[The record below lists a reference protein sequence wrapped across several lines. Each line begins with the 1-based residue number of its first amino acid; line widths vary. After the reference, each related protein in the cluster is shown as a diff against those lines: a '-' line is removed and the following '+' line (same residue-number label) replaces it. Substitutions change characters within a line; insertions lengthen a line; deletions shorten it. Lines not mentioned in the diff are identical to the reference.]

1 MMLSVRIN
9 VVFRY
14 DCHSVSNIKMNPQDL
29 TSEQRLNQI
38 EILLATAA
46 KNINRTTELSNR
58 NAETIE
64 RNSKAIERNAEAI
77 ERNAAA
83 IERNTE
89 SIERLSEDSL
99 DLRLSI
105 GRLSE
110 MFTESVGIMRKQQ
123 VNIEKMQSEIRSL
136 QSEIR
141 GLQVENQRILHRVF
155 GENNSDLS

>member
-1 MMLSVRIN
+1 MMLSVRMN

-29 TSEQRLNQI
+29 TPEQRLNQI
-38 EILLATAA
+38 ELLLATAA

-64 RNSKAIERNAEAI
+64 RNSKAIERN
-77 ERNAAA
+77 
-83 IERNTE
+83 TE

-105 GRLSE
+105 GRLSQ

-123 VNIEKMQSEIRSL
+123 VNIEKM

-155 GENNSDLS
+155 GENNSD

>member
-1 MMLSVRIN
+1 
-9 VVFRY
+9 
-14 DCHSVSNIKMNPQDL
+14 MNPQDL
-29 TSEQRLNQI
+29 TPEQRLNQI

-58 NAETIE
+58 NAE
-64 RNSKAIERNAEAI
+64 AIER
-77 ERNAAA
+77 
-83 IERNTE
+83 
-89 SIERLSEDSL
+89 SSEDSL

-105 GRLSE
+105 GRLSQ

-123 VNIEKMQSEIRSL
+123 VNIEKM

-155 GENNSDLS
+155 GENNSD

>member
-14 DCHSVSNIKMNPQDL
+14 DCHSVNNIKMNSQDL
-29 TSEQRLNQI
+29 TPEQRLNQI
-38 EILLATAA
+38 ELLLATAA

-58 NAETIE
+58 NAE
-64 RNSKAIERNAEAI
+64 AIEK
-77 ERNAAA
+77 
-83 IERNTE
+83 
-89 SIERLSEDSL
+89 SSENSL

-105 GRLSE
+105 ERLSQ

-123 VNIEKMQSEIRSL
+123 VNIEKM

-155 GENNSDLS
+155 GENNSD

>member
-14 DCHSVSNIKMNPQDL
+14 DCHSVNNIKMNLQYL
-29 TSEQRLNQI
+29 TPEQRLNQI
-38 EILLATAA
+38 ELLLATAA

-64 RNSKAIERNAEAI
+64 RNSKAIERN
-77 ERNAAA
+77 
-83 IERNTE
+83 TE

-105 GRLSE
+105 GRLSQ

-123 VNIEKMQSEIRSL
+123 VNIEKM

-155 GENNSDLS
+155 GENNSDQS

>member
-1 MMLSVRIN
+1 
-9 VVFRY
+9 
-14 DCHSVSNIKMNPQDL
+14 MNPQDL

-64 RNSKAIERNAEAI
+64 RNSKAIERNAE
-77 ERNAAA
+77 A

-155 GENNSDLS
+155 GENNFDQS

>member
-64 RNSKAIERNAEAI
+64 RNSKAI

>member
-1 MMLSVRIN
+1 MMLSVRMN

-29 TSEQRLNQI
+29 TPEQRLNQI
-38 EILLATAA
+38 ELLLATAA

-58 NAETIE
+58 NAE
-64 RNSKAIERNAEAI
+64 AIER
-77 ERNAAA
+77 
-83 IERNTE
+83 
-89 SIERLSEDSL
+89 SSEDSL

-123 VNIEKMQSEIRSL
+123 VNIEKMQSEIR
-136 QSEIR
+136 

-155 GENNSDLS
+155 GENNSD

>member
-1 MMLSVRIN
+1 
-9 VVFRY
+9 
-14 DCHSVSNIKMNPQDL
+14 MNPQDL
-29 TSEQRLNQI
+29 TPEQRLNQI
-38 EILLATAA
+38 ELLLATAA

-64 RNSKAIERNAEAI
+64 RNSKAIERNAE
-77 ERNAAA
+77 A

-155 GENNSDLS
+155 GENNSD

>member
-1 MMLSVRIN
+1 
-9 VVFRY
+9 
-14 DCHSVSNIKMNPQDL
+14 MNSQDL
-29 TSEQRLNQI
+29 TPEQRLNQI

-64 RNSKAIERNAEAI
+64 RNSKAI

-123 VNIEKMQSEIRSL
+123 VNIEKMQSEIRGL

-155 GENNSDLS
+155 GENNFDQS

>member
-1 MMLSVRIN
+1 MT
-9 VVFRY
+9 
-14 DCHSVSNIKMNPQDL
+14 PPDL
-29 TSEQRLNQI
+29 TPEQRLNQI

-58 NAETIE
+58 NAE
-64 RNSKAIERNAEAI
+64 AIER
-77 ERNAAA
+77 
-83 IERNTE
+83 
-89 SIERLSEDSL
+89 SSEDSL

-123 VNIEKMQSEIRSL
+123 VNIEKMQSEIR
-136 QSEIR
+136 

-155 GENNSDLS
+155 GENNSD

>member
-1 MMLSVRIN
+1 
-9 VVFRY
+9 
-14 DCHSVSNIKMNPQDL
+14 MNPQDL
-29 TSEQRLNQI
+29 TPEQRLNQI

-58 NAETIE
+58 NAEAIE
-64 RNSKAIERNAEAI
+64 RNSQAIERNAKAIERNAEAI

-105 GRLSE
+105 GRLSQ

-155 GENNSDLS
+155 GENNSDQS

>member
-1 MMLSVRIN
+1 
-9 VVFRY
+9 
-14 DCHSVSNIKMNPQDL
+14 MNSQDL
-29 TSEQRLNQI
+29 TPEQRLNQI

-58 NAETIE
+58 NAE
-64 RNSKAIERNAEAI
+64 AIER
-77 ERNAAA
+77 
-83 IERNTE
+83 
-89 SIERLSEDSL
+89 SSEDSL

-123 VNIEKMQSEIRSL
+123 VNIEKMQSEIR
-136 QSEIR
+136 

-155 GENNSDLS
+155 GENNFDQS

>member
-1 MMLSVRIN
+1 MMLSVRMT

-29 TSEQRLNQI
+29 TPEQRLNQI
-38 EILLATAA
+38 ELLLATAA

-64 RNSKAIERNAEAI
+64 RNSKAIERN
-77 ERNAAA
+77 
-83 IERNTE
+83 TE

-105 GRLSE
+105 GRLSQ

-123 VNIEKMQSEIRSL
+123 VNIEKM

-155 GENNSDLS
+155 GENNSD

>member
-1 MMLSVRIN
+1 MLSVRIN

-14 DCHSVSNIKMNPQDL
+14 DCHSVNNIKMNLQDL
-29 TSEQRLNQI
+29 TPEQRLNQI
-38 EILLATAA
+38 ELLLATAA

-58 NAETIE
+58 NAEAIE
-64 RNSKAIERNAEAI
+64 RNSKAIERNAE
-77 ERNAAA
+77 A

-105 GRLSE
+105 GRLSQ

-123 VNIEKMQSEIRSL
+123 VNIEKM

-155 GENNSDLS
+155 GENNSD

>member
-1 MMLSVRIN
+1 MT
-9 VVFRY
+9 
-14 DCHSVSNIKMNPQDL
+14 PQDL
-29 TSEQRLNQI
+29 TPEQRLNQI

-58 NAETIE
+58 NAE
-64 RNSKAIERNAEAI
+64 AIER
-77 ERNAAA
+77 
-83 IERNTE
+83 
-89 SIERLSEDSL
+89 SSEDSL

-123 VNIEKMQSEIRSL
+123 VNIEKMQA
-136 QSEIR
+136 EIR

-155 GENNSDLS
+155 GENNFDQS

>member
-1 MMLSVRIN
+1 MMLSVRMN

-38 EILLATAA
+38 ELLLATAA

-64 RNSKAIERNAEAI
+64 RNSKAIERN
-77 ERNAAA
+77 
-83 IERNTE
+83 TE

-105 GRLSE
+105 GRLSQ

-123 VNIEKMQSEIRSL
+123 VNIEKM

-155 GENNSDLS
+155 GENNSD

>member
-1 MMLSVRIN
+1 
-9 VVFRY
+9 
-14 DCHSVSNIKMNPQDL
+14 MNLQDL
-29 TSEQRLNQI
+29 TPEQRLNQI

-64 RNSKAIERNAEAI
+64 RNSK
-77 ERNAAA
+77 A

-123 VNIEKMQSEIRSL
+123 VNIEKMQSEIR
-136 QSEIR
+136 

-155 GENNSDLS
+155 GENNSDQS

>member
-14 DCHSVSNIKMNPQDL
+14 DCHSVSNIKMNSQDL
-29 TSEQRLNQI
+29 TPEQRLNQI

-58 NAETIE
+58 NAE
-64 RNSKAIERNAEAI
+64 AIER
-77 ERNAAA
+77 
-83 IERNTE
+83 
-89 SIERLSEDSL
+89 SSEDSL

-123 VNIEKMQSEIRSL
+123 VNIEKMQSEIR
-136 QSEIR
+136 

-155 GENNSDLS
+155 GENNFDQS

>member
-1 MMLSVRIN
+1 
-9 VVFRY
+9 
-14 DCHSVSNIKMNPQDL
+14 MNPQYL
-29 TSEQRLNQI
+29 TPEQRLNQI
-38 EILLATAA
+38 ELLLATAA

-64 RNSKAIERNAEAI
+64 RNSKAI

-123 VNIEKMQSEIRSL
+123 VNIEKMQSEIR
-136 QSEIR
+136 

-155 GENNSDLS
+155 GENNFDQS

>member
-64 RNSKAIERNAEAI
+64 RNSKAI

-155 GENNSDLS
+155 GENSSDLS

>member
-14 DCHSVSNIKMNPQDL
+14 DCHSVNNIKMNSQDL
-29 TSEQRLNQI
+29 SPEQRLNQI
-38 EILLATAA
+38 ELLLATAA

-64 RNSKAIERNAEAI
+64 RNSKAIERN
-77 ERNAAA
+77 
-83 IERNTE
+83 TE

-105 GRLSE
+105 ERLSQ

-123 VNIEKMQSEIRSL
+123 INIEKM

-155 GENNSDLS
+155 GENNFDQS

>member
-64 RNSKAIERNAEAI
+64 RNSKAI

-155 GENNSDLS
+155 GENNSD

>member
-1 MMLSVRIN
+1 MT
-9 VVFRY
+9 
-14 DCHSVSNIKMNPQDL
+14 PQDL
-29 TSEQRLNQI
+29 TPEQRLNQI

-58 NAETIE
+58 NAE
-64 RNSKAIERNAEAI
+64 AIERA
-77 ERNAAA
+77 
-83 IERNTE
+83 
-89 SIERLSEDSL
+89 SEDSL

-123 VNIEKMQSEIRSL
+123 VNIEKMQSEIR
-136 QSEIR
+136 

-155 GENNSDLS
+155 GENNSD

>member
-58 NAETIE
+58 NAEAIE
-64 RNSKAIERNAEAI
+64 RNSK
-77 ERNAAA
+77 A

-105 GRLSE
+105 GRLSQ

-123 VNIEKMQSEIRSL
+123 VNIEKM

-155 GENNSDLS
+155 GENNSD